1 MAQMAT
7 LNPGKVMEITAQ
19 FIARKA
25 GGVDCG
31 TSRSASIL
39 SAYAGEAG
47 VEFRPTDEETAKFRK
62 TQIFTPDGQR
72 VNPGRGE
79 MMFDA
84 HMPAG
89 GFLVP
94 VSLKGGDSRD
104 LTTAV
109 SLVRAWVDA
118 GLPIWVYCLS
128 GEAEK
133 FKGKAG
139 IMKYATG
146 LTMRRI
152 DATPVIR
159 DFLASW
165 EISPEAST
173 VRVRAN
179 KVGKYLYPRL
189 NINWKKV
196 PASYWLDAEPIPFDP
211 TLPLPRPW

>member
-1 MAQMAT
+1 MAT

-19 FIARKA
+19 FIAREA

-31 TSRSASIL
+31 TQRSAAVL
-39 SAYAGEAG
+39 LAYAAEAG
-47 VEFRPTDEETAKFRK
+47 VEFRPTDEENATRRT

-79 MMFDA
+79 MMFDSIF
-84 HMPAG
+84 PTG

-104 LTTAV
+104 VTTAIN
-109 SLVRAWVDA
+109 LVRAWVDA
-118 GLPIWVYCLS
+118 GLPIWVYCLD

-139 IMKYATG
+139 IMQYATG

-165 EISPEAST
+165 EISKEASM

-189 NINWKKV
+189 NIQWKKV
-196 PASYWLDAEPIPFDP
+196 PASYWLDPEPIPFDP
-211 TLPLPRPW
+211 TLALPRPW